1 MSQLRR
7 IFCAIDKKGWPIFQR
22 IRRFSGKFLFPE
34 SAKILNSILHEIYMG
49 SGNEYMY
56 TEELKSCNLR
66 FPLISAEKKS
76 GTEGFFYV
84 SNEMVGNEFVY

>member
-56 TEELKSCNLR
+56 SWNLVIYGS
-66 FPLISAEKKS
+66 LWYQQKKKS